1 MSGFRL
7 AASAEMLL
15 LDLPFEERVQRIS
28 DLGVEV
34 GNWDWTVKDVDVLAT
49 TGAAFSSMTG

>member
-1 MSGFRL
+1 
-7 AASAEMLL
+7 MLL

-49 TGAAFSSMTG
+49 TGVAFSSMTG